1 MTYVD
6 KVKITVTDKA
16 LIPTYSQPG
25 DAGADLRAAH
35 GGIIYPGERKLV
47 MTGVKLALPD
57 NVVAL
62 VHPRSGLALKQGLT
76 VLNAPGTIDSNY
88 RGEIGVILYNSD
100 SDRSVEIEIGD
111 RIAQLVFQEVLT
123 VEFEQVES
131 LDETNRGEGGFGSTG
146 VKN

>member
-6 KVKITVTDKA
+6 TVKIVVTDES
-16 LIPTYSQPG
+16 LIPSYSQPG

-35 GGIIYPGERKLV
+35 GYIIYPGERKLV

-76 VLNAPGTIDSNY
+76 VLNTPGTIDSNY

-100 SDRSVEIEIGD
+100 KDRSVEIEVGD
-111 RIAQLVFQEVLT
+111 RIAQLVFQEVLN
-123 VEFEQVES
+123 VKFEQVDS
-131 LDETNRGEGGFGSTG
+131 LDSTNRGDGGFGSTG